1 MHQCPGGYI
10 GPAPPPG
17 TIAPRQDAA
26 GAPGAD
32 PEPAD
37 GDRRGGDVRGPPRR
51 PGPLHPCP
59 AAQRRGAALA
69 PHARVPAL
77 RRLPRHRL
85 PEQPFGASE
94 LPCSWTRRPHA
105 KIEKQLSRAEGKV
118 GKKVLSESD
127 YMEVL
132 ERSCSQGW
140 ESYGVQELDGEK
152 RLAGPGLSVQEPMS
166 VMVTGGPWPGRLSKM
181 CHGAVGER
189 GEAQVYGAHRRGP
202 AALRELLCHG
212 DKGPCAGGK
221 AGGAPPPKALQN
233 EL

>member
-1 MHQCPGGYI
+1 MRPALVWLILSLLTVTGAEGMCRDPPATPARSI
-10 GPAPPPG
+10 PAPRLSAEEQLSPHMPESLRCDACHA
-17 TIAPRQDAA
+17 IAFQ
-26 GAPGAD
+26 
-32 PEPAD
+32 
-37 GDRRGGDVRGPPRR
+37 
-51 PGPLHPCP
+51 
-59 AAQRRGAALA
+59 
-69 PHARVPAL
+69 
-77 RRLPRHRL
+77 
-85 PEQPFGASE
+85 
-94 LPCSWTRRPHA
+94 
-105 KIEKQLSRAEGKV
+105 IEEQLSRAEGKV

-152 RLAGPGLSVQEPMS
+152 RLAGPGLPVQEPMS

-181 CHGAVGER
+181 CLSAVGER
-189 GEAQVYGAHRRGP
+189 GEAQVYGAHQRGP

-221 AGGAPPPKALQN
+221 AGGPAPHKALQN